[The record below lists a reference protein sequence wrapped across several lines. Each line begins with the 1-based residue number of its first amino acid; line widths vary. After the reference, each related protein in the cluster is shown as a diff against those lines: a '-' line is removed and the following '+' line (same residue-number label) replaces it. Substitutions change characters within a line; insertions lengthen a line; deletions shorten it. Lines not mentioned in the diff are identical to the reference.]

1 MNSENPTPTGKDYLS
16 ESNSKEIELL
26 MQSIKSIIDDVQTI
40 RMTHELNKLTEVRLV
55 DLQYT
60 ANMVIETVKETLNS

>member
-1 MNSENPTPTGKDYLS
+1 MNSENPNPVEKNFLT
-16 ESNSKEIELL
+16 ENNSKEIELL
-26 MQSIKSIIDDVQTI
+26 MQSIKSIINDVQTI

-60 ANMVIETVKETLNS
+60 ANMVLETVKETLNK